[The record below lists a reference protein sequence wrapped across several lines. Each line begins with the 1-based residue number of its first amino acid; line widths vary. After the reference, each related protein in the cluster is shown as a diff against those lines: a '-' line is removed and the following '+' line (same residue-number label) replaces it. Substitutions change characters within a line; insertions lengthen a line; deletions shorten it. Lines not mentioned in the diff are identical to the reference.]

1 MLVSLG
7 EKVEEDIAQERAD
20 SKAKQVLETVIRDGA
35 AQLGRQQEER
45 QNSSQTDQ
53 GSAQHRTDP
62 LSPAGGQMGRL

>member
-35 AQLGRQQEER
+35 AQLGRQ
-45 QNSSQTDQ
+45 
-53 GSAQHRTDP
+53 
-62 LSPAGGQMGRL
+62 